1 MLFFFRFF
9 ALACFPLMAQA
20 SASSP
25 VAASPSSLMSIAQ
38 VVLALAFVIGLILFS
53 AWLLRRLSVLPMNGG
68 QKAPLKVVSGVMV
81 GSKERVVV
89 VEVEGSWLVLGVTS
103 SSVNLLHTLTAP
115 EQVESAPVVSSFA
128 ASLAAVLQRKTP

>member
-1 MLFFFRFF
+1 
-9 ALACFPLMAQA
+9 MAQA

-38 VVLALAFVIGLILFS
+38 VVLALAFVIALILFS
-53 AWLLRRLSVLPMNGG
+53 AWLLRRLSLLPMNGG
-68 QKAPLKVVSGVMV
+68 QKTPLKVVSGVMV

-103 SSVNLLHTLTAP
+103 SSVNLLHTLAAP

-128 ASLAAVLQRKTP
+128 ASLAAVLQRKIP